1 MFQERMRRCAS
12 TVLGIQGM
20 ILLCY
25 LGVARCWNFHSTRNQ
40 YAAGLRGCSTEEPF
54 AATHLHIFMRL
65 IQMSFEDVY
74 AIINNDAE
82 QGKPGLSL
90 SIALSLSLS
99 AWQVWIV

>member
-25 LGVARCWNFHSTRNQ
+25 LGVARCWNFQSMRNQ

-54 AATHLHIFMRL
+54 AATHLQIFMRL
-65 IQMSFEDVY
+65 IQMSFKDVY
-74 AIINNDAE
+74 AITHRIHVCH
-82 QGKPGLSL
+82 
-90 SIALSLSLS
+90 I
-99 AWQVWIV
+99 W